1 MRIGGVSHLQVDPTI
16 NGINGNKWKTPF
28 DINGIMVIN
37 VPKLQVVIN
46 NVINGIKWEKW
57 KMNKW

>member
-46 NVINGIKWEKW
+46 NVINGIKW
-57 KMNKW
+57 